1 LKRSEP
7 PAKDLLAK
15 VEMSLMQPV
24 EETRYA
30 KDLGI
35 PEERSEISLRLVV
48 VSSLGV
54 VAVILLLVYMVRV
67 RKR

>member
-1 LKRSEP
+1 
-7 PAKDLLAK
+7 
-15 VEMSLMQPV
+15 MSLMQPV